1 VAVGG
6 SDTRR
11 VSKQKRDVRC
21 GRNQWAGVVGEFE
34 GSGLTQRE
42 FCERRGLKFTVFRNW
57 LYRLRGKVY
66 AQPGRKRRAGRF
78 VQIVPSS
85 PKPSVL
91 CKLQVGRAELFFSEV
106 PPAAYLG
113 ELLRLM
119 DR

>member
-1 VAVGG
+1 VAGGG

-11 VSKQKRDVRC
+11 VSKQKSDVRR
-21 GRNQWAGVVGEFE
+21 GRDYWAGVVGEFE

-42 FCERRGLKFTVFRNW
+42 FCERRGLKFTAFRNW
-57 LYRLRGKVY
+57 VYRVRGKVG
-66 AQPGRKRRAGRF
+66 AKPGRKRVAGQF

-91 CKLQVGRAELFFSEV
+91 CKVQVGRAEIFFSEL

-113 ELLRLM
+113 DLLRLM